1 MKDNATAKIARFVAG
16 TGLPSM
22 PATAL
27 HAAKSSILN
36 WFGLVLHAGQHPA
49 VRIVRDWVRAQGGE
63 GATAVGGLAT
73 APLWAALVN
82 GLASHVE
89 DYDDTH
95 SATIIHPTGP
105 VWSAV
110 LAVAEQMDLSG
121 AEALQAFVLG
131 VDVECR
137 VGEAV
142 FPSHYDRGHHI
153 TATAGVLGAAAA
165 VAKLLDLDRTQR
177 LRSADRT
184 QRLRSADWRRIEEA
198 LGLASTM
205 ASGLRGTFGSMTKP
219 FHPGKAAMEGI
230 IAAQL
235 AAGGFTSGNTG
246 LESPLGFCGVLAD
259 EHDITRL
266 TEGLG
271 QRWLIEENAI
281 KPFACGVVAHAAL
294 WGVHRLRSGIPV
306 DDVVRI
312 DLWAHPRVGQLMGNP
327 APATG
332 LEGKFSI
339 HHSVAACFL
348 DGRAGP
354 RQYTDERVQAPDA
367 RSLRERVMLRL
378 DGALSL
384 DEARVSLVLRNGEE
398 RAVHVR
404 PGGGRDPMSDE
415 ALVDKVRDLL
425 QDWPPEEVLALQAN
439 VLALEEQPIVRGL
452 AEYLAAAPF

>member
-1 MKDNATAKIARFVAG
+1 MKDNATAEIARFVAES
-16 TGLPSM
+16 GLPTM

-27 HAAKSSILN
+27 QAAKRSILN
-36 WFGLVLHAGQHPA
+36 WFGLVLHAGRHPA
-49 VRIVRDWVRAQGGE
+49 VGIVRDWARTQGGE

-73 APLWAALVN
+73 APVWAALVN

-95 SATIIHPTGP
+95 YATIIHPTGP

-165 VAKLLDLDRTQR
+165 VARLLDLDGTQR
-177 LRSADRT
+177 LRPPG
-184 QRLRSADWRRIEEA
+184 QRRIEEA

-235 AAGGFTSGNTG
+235 AAKGFSSGNTG

-259 EHDITRL
+259 EVDLALI

-294 WGVHRLRSGIPV
+294 DGVLRLRPGLPA
-306 DDVVRI
+306 DDVERI
-312 DLWAHPRVGQLMGNP
+312 DLRLHPRVAQLMGNP
-327 APATG
+327 APTTG

-339 HHSVAACFL
+339 YHSVAACFL

-354 RQYTDERVQAPDA
+354 RQYTDERVQAADA
-367 RSLRERVMLRL
+367 RSLRERVVLHL
-378 DGALSL
+378 DGTLSL
-384 DEARVSLVLRNGEE
+384 DKAHVAIVLRDGQE
-398 RAVHVR
+398 RAVHVES
-404 PGGGRDPMSDE
+404 GSGQDPMPDE

-425 QDWPPEEVLALQAN
+425 QDWPPEEVLALQAS
-439 VLALEEQPIVRGL
+439 VFSLEEQSTVRGL
-452 AEYLAAAPF
+452 AEYLGGG